1 MVLGVSAGKLK
12 GFTGKTTL
20 HLIASILLIGIWSK
34 LGYHWWKNICSHEP
48 LTALNYSHSK

>member
-20 HLIASILLIGIWSK
+20 RLIASILLIGIWSR
-34 LGYHWWKNICSHEP
+34 LGYHWWKTICSHEP
-48 LTALNYSHSK
+48 LTALNYSHLK